1 MNGLGNGENGQFTFL
16 DTINLISFFIG
27 MMNLNENLTQG
38 DKQELME
45 ELSKKSD
52 LLLKEI
58 HAHLEDQDKKIESIL
73 EVLSNGS
80 R

>member
-27 MMNLNENLTQG
+27 MMNLNENMTQG

-58 HAHLEDQDKKIESIL
+58 HAHLKDQDKKIESIL
-73 EVLSNGS
+73 EVLSNGG